1 MSYDEHQAMWP
12 QMIAALAAIDAALG
26 IPDDGCNSTA
36 QTLEKI
42 RRLRAVED
50 KANSYIVDN
59 ARLAEKAERMRS
71 ALAELLACHTES
83 AEWSMSMLADRAEF
97 DAMLARSQERLETA
111 VGAAR
116 VALGA

>member
-42 RRLRAVED
+42 RRLRAAED
-50 KANSYIVDN
+50 KCNSYIVDN
-59 ARLAEKAERMRS
+59 ARLAEEVQRLRLLTFCGCGDHFTAHDPGTCGACVA
-71 ALAELLACHTES
+71 ALTC
-83 AEWSMSMLADRAEF
+83 RP
-97 DAMLARSQERLETA
+97 
-111 VGAAR
+111 GA
-116 VALGA
+116 

>member
-12 QMIAALAAIDAALG
+12 QMIASLAAIDATLG

-59 ARLAEKAERMRS
+59 ARLAEKV
-71 ALAELLACHTES
+71 
-83 AEWSMSMLADRAEF
+83 
-97 DAMLARSQERLETA
+97 ERLRAWAEEA
-111 VGAAR
+111 VNYVGCEAWSPSLKKEGQ
-116 VALGA
+116 ALLLGLGPNV